1 MMICSNIVGGD
12 VVIDEELIDQYMNLD
27 RKINKAN
34 MRLIRRRTLF
44 YAQTLNSYI
53 TTDGMKIYSKGFSI
67 ENNVIDFVDN
77 ESLTKKYIE
86 VLTFKQKH
94 FKSFFDNLSIN
105 KRKALQEKYQR
116 HTPMDIEMAE
126 KQCMIE
132 INEIEEAC
140 KYKYKNDLEIDSFIE
155 KIDEAVLALNND
167 NDFENS
173 FEDSFQRMFEALEV
187 IE

>member
-94 FKSFFDNLSIN
+94 F
-105 KRKALQEKYQR
+105 
-116 HTPMDIEMAE
+116 
-126 KQCMIE
+126 
-132 INEIEEAC
+132 
-140 KYKYKNDLEIDSFIE
+140 
-155 KIDEAVLALNND
+155 
-167 NDFENS
+167 
-173 FEDSFQRMFEALEV
+173 
-187 IE
+187 